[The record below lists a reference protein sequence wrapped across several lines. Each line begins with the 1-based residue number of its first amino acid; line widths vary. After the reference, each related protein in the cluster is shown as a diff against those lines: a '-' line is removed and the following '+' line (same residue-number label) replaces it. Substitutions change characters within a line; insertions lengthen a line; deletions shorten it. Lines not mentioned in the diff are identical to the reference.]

1 MIAFYLFGDFRFQ
14 PWLKIIVAVPFETC
28 SWLKN
33 KKSGSGVV
41 RVTDGTESYKK
52 VITLLLVAVLSW
64 ICVASGVCAAEE
76 KQPTIQVENTSAAAG
91 ETAEVKISIKNNPGI
106 LGAKLTLSFAE
117 GLKLISAESGEAF
130 SALTMTKPGELVS
143 PCNFMWDGQELE
155 ESDIKDG
162 TILTLKFLVEE
173 AVPRG
178 TKLAVSFSNE
188 GKSVVDGALKPIPLQ
203 INNGNVTV
211 SSTENMAVE
220 VSNAA
225 YKEDA
230 VYFTIQSVSN
240 VGECS
245 ALLASYDS
253 NGRMRGVE
261 KRSVQIS
268 KGESTHSI
276 PCAASSGGY
285 KLFLLKDGSEPVC
298 VATAIDPFAK
308 IFSVTFVD
316 WNGAVVSK
324 QQVSAGD
331 SAAPP
336 PAPKRDGYFFVG
348 WDREFSKINSDCI
361 IAAQYK
367 ANVTPTLCVS
377 SVSATAGAKNVAVR
391 ISVRNNPG
399 ILGLKIRLSYNDD
412 ALTLT
417 KAVSGEAFDNYLT
430 MTPPRKF
437 TSGCNLLW
445 DGVEI
450 QTEDVRDGDIV
461 TLWTHS

>member
-1 MIAFYLFGDFRFQ
+1 M
-14 PWLKIIVAVPFETC
+14 
-28 SWLKN
+28 
-33 KKSGSGVV
+33 
-41 RVTDGTESYKK
+41 
-52 VITLLLVAVLSW
+52 
-64 ICVASGVCAAEE
+64 
-76 KQPTIQVENTSAAAG
+76 
-91 ETAEVKISIKNNPGI
+91 KISIKNNPGI

-155 ESDIKDG
+155 ESDIKDR

-203 INNGNVTV
+203 INNG
-211 SSTENMAVE
+211 
-220 VSNAA
+220 
-225 YKEDA
+225 
-230 VYFTIQSVSN
+230 
-240 VGECS
+240 
-245 ALLASYDS
+245 
-253 NGRMRGVE
+253 
-261 KRSVQIS
+261 
-268 KGESTHSI
+268 
-276 PCAASSGGY
+276 
-285 KLFLLKDGSEPVC
+285 
-298 VATAIDPFAK
+298 
-308 IFSVTFVD
+308 
-316 WNGAVVSK
+316 
-324 QQVSAGD
+324 
-331 SAAPP
+331 
-336 PAPKRDGYFFVG
+336 
-348 WDREFSKINSDCI
+348 
-361 IAAQYK
+361 
-367 ANVTPTLCVS
+367 
-377 SVSATAGAKNVAVR
+377 NVAVR

>member
-76 KQPTIQVENTSAAAG
+76 KQPTIQVENISAAAG

-203 INNGNVTV
+203 INNGNV
-211 SSTENMAVE
+211 
-220 VSNAA
+220 
-225 YKEDA
+225 
-230 VYFTIQSVSN
+230 
-240 VGECS
+240 
-245 ALLASYDS
+245 
-253 NGRMRGVE
+253 
-261 KRSVQIS
+261 
-268 KGESTHSI
+268 
-276 PCAASSGGY
+276 
-285 KLFLLKDGSEPVC
+285 
-298 VATAIDPFAK
+298 
-308 IFSVTFVD
+308 
-316 WNGAVVSK
+316 
-324 QQVSAGD
+324 
-331 SAAPP
+331 
-336 PAPKRDGYFFVG
+336 
-348 WDREFSKINSDCI
+348 
-361 IAAQYK
+361 
-367 ANVTPTLCVS
+367 
-377 SVSATAGAKNVAVR
+377 AVR